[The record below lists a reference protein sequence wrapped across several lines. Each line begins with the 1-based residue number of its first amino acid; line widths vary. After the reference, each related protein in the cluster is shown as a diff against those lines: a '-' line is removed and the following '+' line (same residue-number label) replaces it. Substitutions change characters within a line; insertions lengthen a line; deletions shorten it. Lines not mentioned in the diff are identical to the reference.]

1 MSTTR
6 NIIFPLIAAL
16 ALMLAGCRHD
26 SATMHELALIDS
38 MIYHQSEREA
48 LPLLQQMNTEQ
59 FSKGERAYYDVLLSM
74 AMYKNYV
81 PCTSDSAINEAVDY
95 YKHSGNDLPTQN

>member
-48 LPLLQQMNTEQ
+48 CALALRNFFVRFDIIP
-59 FSKGERAYYDVLLSM
+59 GAYAPRLANRLSFL
-74 AMYKNYV
+74 AYALYRK
-81 PCTSDSAINEAVDY
+81 
-95 YKHSGNDLPTQN
+95 